1 MRLHTL
7 IPHVTLIDTYRTTNG
22 DGGSSI
28 WRRRTALSFPSG
40 SPCLDWCH
48 CLLSFLGLCV
58 SEGRRVEQHGLQSRG
73 HVLRQGW
80 CWRWSGYTLMN
91 RKHAR
96 RPFWKYRFLFPLSLL
111 LFKDHMH
118 AWRTFLIPF
127 FPPATLSWVLSDY
140 QRQFCRRLDEER
152 PGILVHICWWP
163 VRLTEHAMAPSC
175 Q

>member
-40 SPCLDWCH
+40 SPCLDW
-48 CLLSFLGLCV
+48 CV

-96 RPFWKYRFLFPLSLL
+96 RPFWKYRFLFPPLSPPFQRSHARVEDIFNS
-111 LFKDHMH
+111 LFS
-118 AWRTFLIPF
+118 
-127 FPPATLSWVLSDY
+127 PATLSWVLSDY